1 MDKNDAEL
9 VEKAKAGDTAS
20 FEALVKKYQDKI
32 YGLANYVCMGLKS
45 EADDVYQETFI
56 NAFKNISK
64 FKGKAGFGTW
74 LYRIAANNCWMK
86 FRKRKSEKLVS
97 MEDLAEL
104 KDLTHADEVIKQEL
118 SSSVA
123 KALSKLSVDYRLAIT
138 LADIQGL
145 TMEEAAR
152 VLKITVPAFKTRL
165 FRARQALKKEYVE

>member
-1 MDKNDAEL
+1 MDDKDKEL

-32 YGLANYVCMGLKS
+32 YGLANHVCLGLKS

-56 NAFKNISK
+56 SAFKNIKS
-64 FKGKAGFGTW
+64 FKGKSGFGTW

-86 FRKRKSEKLVS
+86 YRKKKREKLVS
-97 MEDLAEL
+97 LEDVHGLEDLASVDAVRR
-104 KDLTHADEVIKQEL
+104 KEL
-118 SSSVA
+118 SESVA
-123 KALSKLSVDYRLAIT
+123 KGLSKLSVDFRLAIT

-145 TMEEAAR
+145 SMEEAAK

-165 FRARQALKKEYVE
+165 FRARQTLKGEFK

>member
-1 MDKNDAEL
+1 MDKDDAQL

-32 YGLANYVCMGLKS
+32 YGLANYVCLGLKS

-56 NAFKNISK
+56 SAFKNISK
-64 FKGKAGFGTW
+64 FKGKSGFGTW

-86 FRKRKSEKLVS
+86 FRKKKSEKLVS
-97 MEDLAEL
+97 IEDLAEL
-104 KDLTHADEVIKQEL
+104 KDLTHSDEVRKKEL
-118 SSSVA
+118 SESVA
-123 KALSKLSVDYRLAIT
+123 RALSKLSVDFRLAIT

-145 TMEEAAR
+145 SMEEAAK

-165 FRARQALKKEYVE
+165 FRARQALKTEFKE

>member
-20 FEALVKKYQDKI
+20 FEVLVKKYQDKI
-32 YGLANYVCMGLKS
+32 YNLANYVCVGLKS

-56 NAFKNISK
+56 SAFKNIGK

-86 FRKRKSEKLVS
+86 FRKKKSEKLVS
-97 MEDLAEL
+97 IEDLAEL
-104 KDLTHADEVIKQEL
+104 KDLTHADEIRKKEL
-118 SSSVA
+118 SESVA
-123 KALSKLSVDYRLAIT
+123 KALSKLSVDFRLAVT

-145 TMEEAAR
+145 SMEEAAK
-152 VLKITVPAFKTRL
+152 VLNITVPAFKTRL
-165 FRARQALKKEYVE
+165 FRARQALKTEFKE

>member
-20 FEALVKKYQDKI
+20 FEVLVKKYQDKI
-32 YGLANYVCMGLKS
+32 YGLANYVCLGLKS

-97 MEDLAEL
+97 IEDLNEL
-104 KDLTHADEVIKQEL
+104 KDLTHADEVRKKEL
-118 SSSVA
+118 SESVA
-123 KALSKLSVDYRLAIT
+123 KALSKLSVDFRLAIT

-145 TMEEAAR
+145 TMEEAAQ

-165 FRARQALKKEYVE
+165 FRPRQMLKKEYVE